1 VVLVG
6 KVEGRKTALAL
17 MAECLD
23 ALKTCKHLCSLVK
36 GPVVTVLA
44 LALAVAVVEIAYMV
58 LAERVAVGLSTA
70 VRLDSLDKTAQAMA
84 QEVVAQ
90 VVIFGVVAQQF

>member
-1 VVLVG
+1 VALVG

-17 MAECLD
+17 MAECPD
-23 ALKTCKHLCSLVK
+23 ALKTCQQVCSLVK